1 MHFRSAVLPLGVA
14 AIVAMALMVNAP
26 RASAQTGTS
35 DPTGHGCCTL
45 LPGGEPTVEV
55 SGFSFDT
62 FLLDRASRLMTASSR
77 WQSTALARPVTAAR
91 VRLTVARPLV
101 SH

>member
-1 MHFRSAVLPLGVA
+1 MHVRSAALALVIA
-14 AIVAMALMVNAP
+14 AISFAACAS
-26 RASAQTGTS
+26 SAQAQTS
-35 DPTGHGCCTL
+35 DPSVPGHGCCTL
-45 LPGGEPTVEV
+45 LPGGEPTVEI